1 MKISLVEP
9 IGISREKLE
18 ELVAPVKAQ
27 GHEFNYYETKA
38 ESPGELISRSE
49 GADIVMLANGAYPAE
64 VIRALPDLKMI
75 DVAFTGIDH
84 VGVEACRERGIMI
97 CNASGYSD
105 QAVAELIL
113 GMAVSALRSLQ
124 SCDQVIR
131 RQGVGAGLGGSE
143 ICGKT
148 VGIIGLGR
156 IGMRTAELFKAFGAR
171 VMAYSRTE
179 KPEAREKGIIYGS
192 LEEVLEKSDIIS
204 LNLPLNPSTR
214 GFLSRE
220 RIALMKDS
228 TVFINCA
235 RGPIVDNSA
244 LAEALSAG
252 RLAYVCADVF
262 DTEPPIPEDYPL
274 LNAPNTL
281 LTPHIA
287 YATSEAMERRAKIV
301 FENLQAYLQGS
312 PVNVCR

>member
-18 ELVAPVKAQ
+18 ELAAPVKAQ

-228 TVFINCA
+228 A
-235 RGPIVDNSA
+235 A
-244 LAEALSAG
+244 LAEALCAG
-252 RLAYVCADVF
+252 RLAYACADVF
-262 DTEPPIPEDYPL
+262 DTEPPIPGDYPL

-312 PVNVCR
+312 PINVCR